1 MIDVNL
7 KQSPLKEEEKRNLSS
22 LSFLLLLYFTVS

>member
-7 KQSPLKEEEKRNLSS
+7 KQSPLKEEKRNLSS